1 MNRDL
6 DRIVVDVP
14 AADSSRHRVEPR
26 MFDRLDAIRAAE
38 RAKDVAP
45 DRSARRWPWIAI
57 AAGITAAA
65 AITIILATHGKDS
78 TRPSAP
84 SLVVTPAGG
93 SSRFTI
99 DDAVI
104 DAGSDTSVAVQSGDH
119 GAVTLVLARGTIDC
133 EVAPRNGR
141 PFHVIAGDVDVEVV
155 GTRFSVTRG
164 ASVRVDV
171 THGRVR
177 VRSPNGESMVGAGER
192 WPVVT
197 PTQTAAVD
205 PPAPV
210 VTEPETHETHETPK
224 RDAPTPHEQFL
235 AAQAREARDWA
246 GAAKAYRAIA
256 SGDDRWAALA
266 LYSLAELDAA
276 HDRAA
281 QALAALDEYHQRFPR
296 GASAEDAAW
305 LRVETLRV
313 LGRSDDVRAAA
324 ADYMKRFPSGTY
336 IKSAGRLATPP

>member
-1 MNRDL
+1 MNPEL
-6 DRIVVDVP
+6 DRIVIDVP

-45 DRSARRWPWIAI
+45 DRSARRWPWIAV
-57 AAGITAAA
+57 AAAITAAA
-65 AITIILATHGKDS
+65 AITIILATHGRES

-155 GTRFSVTRG
+155 GTRFAVTRG
-164 ASVRVDV
+164 TSVRVDV

-177 VRSPNGESMVGAGER
+177 VRAPNGDWMVGAGER
-192 WPVVT
+192 WPVAAA
-197 PTQTAAVD
+197 PTQTATVD
-205 PPAPV
+205 PTPAPV
-210 VTEPETHETHETPK
+210 VTEPETHEAPK
-224 RDAPTPHEQFL
+224 RDAPTAHDLFL

-246 GAAKAYRAIA
+246 GAAKAYRATA

-266 LYSLAELDAA
+266 LYSLAELDAS
-276 HDRAA
+276 HDRATP
-281 QALAALDEYHQRFPR
+281 ALAALDEYRQRFPR

-305 LRVETLRV
+305 LRIETLRV
-313 LGRSDDVRAAA
+313 LGRADDVRAAA
-324 ADYMKRFPSGTY
+324 ADYVKRFPSGTY
-336 IKSAGRLATPP
+336 IKSAARLATPP

>member
-1 MNRDL
+1 MSRDL

-14 AADSSRHRVEPR
+14 VADSSRHRVEPR

-45 DRSARRWPWIAI
+45 DRSARRWPWIAV
-57 AAGITAAA
+57 AAAITAAA
-65 AITIILATHGKDS
+65 AITIILATHGRES

-84 SLVVTPAGG
+84 SLVVTPSGG

-155 GTRFSVTRG
+155 GTRFAVTRG
-164 ASVRVDV
+164 TSVRVDV

-192 WPVVT
+192 WPLV
-197 PTQTAAVD
+197 
-205 PPAPV
+205 
-210 VTEPETHETHETPK
+210 
-224 RDAPTPHEQFL
+224 APTPN
-235 AAQAREARDWA
+235 
-246 GAAKAYRAIA
+246 Y
-256 SGDDRWAALA
+256 DDRN
-266 LYSLAELDAA
+266 
-276 HDRAA
+276 
-281 QALAALDEYHQRFPR
+281 
-296 GASAEDAAW
+296 
-305 LRVETLRV
+305 
-313 LGRSDDVRAAA
+313 GR
-324 ADYMKRFPSGTY
+324 PTCPT
-336 IKSAGRLATPP
+336 SAGRDRTGASRDSEARRADAARSVSRCTGSRGAGLGRRCEGLSRDRIR

>member
-1 MNRDL
+1 MSYDL
-6 DRIVVDVP
+6 DRIVVDAP

-26 MFDRLDAIRAAE
+26 MFDRLDAIRSAE

-45 DRSARRWPWIAI
+45 DRSARRWPWIAG
-57 AAGITAAA
+57 AAALTAAA
-65 AITIILATHGKDS
+65 TIAIVLTAPGRES
-78 TRPSAP
+78 PRPSAP

-104 DAGSDTSVAVQSGDH
+104 DAGSDTSVAVQSGEY

-141 PFHVIAGDVDVEVV
+141 PFHVVAGDVDIEVV
-155 GTRFSVTRG
+155 GTRFAVTRG

-171 THGRVR
+171 THGRVH
-177 VRSPNGESMVGAGER
+177 VRAPNGEWMVGAGER
-192 WPVVT
+192 WPSAPPPT
-197 PTQTAAVD
+197 PTATID
-205 PPAPV
+205 PPVAPPPAV
-210 VTEPETHETHETPK
+210 APPPETREAPK
-224 RDAPTPHEQFL
+224 PTPHDQFL
-235 AAQAREARDWA
+235 AAQAREAHDWG
-246 GAAKAYRAIA
+246 GAAKAYRAVA

-276 HDRAA
+276 HDRANA
-281 QALAALDEYHQRFPR
+281 ALAAAEEYRRRFPR

-305 LRVETLRV
+305 LRIETLQV
-313 LGRSDDVRAAA
+313 LDRGGEVRAAA
-324 ADYMKRFPSGTY
+324 ADYVKRFPSGTY
-336 IKSAGRLATPP
+336 ISLATRLASPP